1 MNQQYVKMDILFNS
15 KREEK
20 LKSHRFCI
28 RQKKMGVGGREACF
42 DRLKKSVAIHVQLFT
57 LIIRPLENK
66 NILHKI
72 SIPNFASEDW
82 IKFSHKCGCKV

>member
-57 LIIRPLENK
+57 LIIRPLEK
-66 NILHKI
+66 KTYYIRFQFLILHLKTEVQ
-72 SIPNFASEDW
+72 S
-82 IKFSHKCGCKV
+82 